1 MVTEFEK
8 VCYRAY
14 ALSEFCPMSFD
25 PKHRWYEWATQIQAS
40 VQGALAYSTS
50 DFEIERCRKLE
61 ALAHEILA
69 TYSDTEFA
77 KVQSFFE
84 ADAGYSTPK
93 VDVRGVV
100 FNTDGHVLMVREKI
114 DGKWSLPG
122 GWADLG
128 DSPAEAV
135 VREIREEAGYIA
147 QATKLL
153 GIIDRNKS
161 ARMPRA
167 FYIYKVFMRC
177 EIVEHLSDFEENAE
191 TDDVGFFSFDELPDL
206 STARNTYEQMQAIS
220 KFWHQPDLDPLF
232 N

>member
-1 MVTEFEK
+1 
-8 VCYRAY
+8 
-14 ALSEFCPMSFD
+14 MSFD

-40 VQGALAYSTS
+40 VQGALAYSENE
-50 DFEIERCRKLE
+50 FEIERCRKLE
-61 ALAHEILA
+61 ALAHEILS
-69 TYSDTEFA
+69 TYSDTDFA
-77 KVQSFFE
+77 KVQRFFE
-84 ADAGYSTPK
+84 TDTGYATPK

-100 FNTDGHVLMVREKI
+100 FNDDGFILMVREKV

-147 QATKLL
+147 RATKLL

-177 EIVEHLSDFEENAE
+177 EIVERLSDFDNAE
-191 TDDVGFFSFDELPDL
+191 TDDVGFFSFDDLPDL
-206 STARNTYEQMQAIS
+206 STARNTNEQMQAIS

>member
-1 MVTEFEK
+1 
-8 VCYRAY
+8 
-14 ALSEFCPMSFD
+14 MSFD
-25 PKHRWYEWATQIQAS
+25 PKHRWYEWATQIQAA
-40 VQGALAYSTS
+40 VQGTLAYSKNE
-50 DFEIERCRKLE
+50 FEIERCRKLE
-61 ALAHEILA
+61 ALAHEILT
-69 TYSDTEFA
+69 TYSELEF
-77 KVQSFFE
+77 VQVQQFFE
-84 ADAGYSTPK
+84 SDKGYSTPK

-100 FNTDGHVLMVREKI
+100 FNDEGQILMVREKV
-114 DGKWSLPG
+114 DGRWSLPG

-147 QATKLL
+147 QATRLL
-153 GIIDRNKS
+153 GVLDRNKS

-177 EIVEHLSDFEENAE
+177 EIIERLPQVENAE
-191 TDDVGFFSFDELPDL
+191 TDEVNFFPFDQLPQL

-220 KFWHQPDLDPLF
+220 EFWANPERPPLF

>member
-1 MVTEFEK
+1 
-8 VCYRAY
+8 
-14 ALSEFCPMSFD
+14 MSFD
-25 PKHRWYEWATQIQAS
+25 PQHRWYEWATQIQAS
-40 VQGALAYSTS
+40 VQGALAYSTNQ
-50 DFEIERCRKLE
+50 FEIERCRKLE
-61 ALAHEILA
+61 ALAHEILSA
-69 TYSDTEFA
+69 YSDIEFD
-77 KVQSFFE
+77 KVQRFFE
-84 ADAGYSTPK
+84 SETGYATPK

-100 FNTDGHVLMVREKI
+100 FNHDGHILMVREKI

-147 QATKLL
+147 RATRLL
-153 GIIDRNKS
+153 GILDRNKS

-177 EIVEHLSDFEENAE
+177 EIVERLSDFENAE
-191 TDDVGFFSFDELPDL
+191 TDDVNFFPFDRLPDL
-206 STARNTYEQMQAIS
+206 STARNTYEQMQALS
-220 KFWHQPDLDPLF
+220 EFWHQPDRPPLF